1 MIPDDLIQIGT
12 FTAPHGLHG
21 AIKLRAIGEPDALLG
36 LRRVFIPNKGWLG
49 VKQVALHD
57 VIPVL
62 MLAGVNSRP
71 DALAL
76 HSLEVYAEK
85 AAVHLEPDTF
95 YYHDLIGRA
104 VVAPDGSSL
113 GVVASMIDTGA
124 QDILVVRH
132 STHERGE
139 RDVLVP
145 LQAPYVR
152 VLEDQVEI
160 EPITGLFD
168 EI

>member
-1 MIPDDLIQIGT
+1 MIDDLIQIGT
-12 FTAPHGLHG
+12 LTAPHGLHG
-21 AIKLRAIGEPDALLG
+21 AIKLRAIGQPDALLE

-76 HSLEVYAEK
+76 GGLEVYAEK
-85 AAVHLEPDTF
+85 TAVRLEPDTF
-95 YYHDLIGRA
+95 YYHDLIGRS

-113 GVVASMIDTGA
+113 GVVQSMIDTGA
-124 QDILVVRH
+124 QDILVVKHNQR
-132 STHERGE
+132 E
-139 RDVLVP
+139 VLVP

-152 VLEDQVEI
+152 VLEETIEI
-160 EPITGLFD
+160 EPVIGLFD
-168 EI
+168 GL

>member
-1 MIPDDLIQIGT
+1 MTDDLIQIGT
-12 FTAPHGLHG
+12 LTAPHGLHG
-21 AIKLRAIGEPDALLG
+21 AIKLRAIGQPDALLE
-36 LRRVFIPNKGWLG
+36 LRRVFIHTKGWLG
-49 VKQVALHD
+49 VKQVVLHD

-76 HSLEVYAEK
+76 GGLEVYAEK
-85 AAVHLEPDTF
+85 KAVRLEPDTF

-132 STHERGE
+132 NE

-152 VLEDQVEI
+152 VREDKIEI
-160 EPITGLFD
+160 EPVTGLFD
-168 EI
+168 EL

>member
-1 MIPDDLIQIGT
+1 MISDDLIQIGT

-21 AIKLRAIGEPDALLG
+21 AIKLRAIGRPDALLE

-57 VIPVL
+57 IVPVL
-62 MLAGVNSRP
+62 MLAGVNSRA
-71 DALAL
+71 DALTL

-85 AAVHLEPDTF
+85 GAVRLEPDTF
-95 YYHDLIGRA
+95 YYHDLIGRS

-113 GVVASMIDTGA
+113 GVVSSMIDTGA
-124 QDILVVRH
+124 QDILVVRYA
-132 STHERGE
+132 E

-152 VLEDQVEI
+152 VLEDKIEI
-160 EPITGLFD
+160 QAVSGLFD
-168 EI
+168 GS

>member
-1 MIPDDLIQIGT
+1 MTDDLIQIGT
-12 FTAPHGLHG
+12 LTAPHGLHG
-21 AIKLRAIGEPDALLG
+21 AIKLRAIGQPDALLG

-49 VKQVALHD
+49 IKQIVLHD

-76 HSLEVYAEK
+76 GGLEVYAEK
-85 AAVHLEPDTF
+85 NAVRLEPDTF
-95 YYHDLIGRA
+95 YYHDLIGRS

-113 GVVASMIDTGA
+113 GVVQSMIDTGV
-124 QDILVVRH
+124 QDILVVKYGQR
-132 STHERGE
+132 E
-139 RDVLVP
+139 VLVP

-152 VLEDQVEI
+152 VLETTIEI
-160 EPITGLFD
+160 EPVTGLFD
-168 EI
+168 GA

>member
-1 MIPDDLIQIGT
+1 MIFDDLIQIGT

-21 AIKLRAIGEPDALLG
+21 AIKLRAIGQPDALLE

-57 VIPVL
+57 VVPVL
-62 MLAGVNSRP
+62 MLAGVNSRE

-76 HSLEVYAEK
+76 HSFDVYAEK
-85 AAVHLEPDTF
+85 AAVRLEPDTF

-104 VVAPDGSSL
+104 VIAPDGSSL
-113 GVVASMIDTGA
+113 GVVQSMIDTGV
-124 QDILVVRH
+124 QDILVVKY
-132 STHERGE
+132 GE
-139 RDVLVP
+139 REVLVP

-152 VLEDQVEI
+152 VLKDSIEI
-160 EPITGLFD
+160 EPVTGLFD
-168 EI
+168 DS

>member
-1 MIPDDLIQIGT
+1 MTGVQT
-12 FTAPHGLHG
+12 C
-21 AIKLRAIGEPDALLG
+21 ALP
-36 LRRVFIPNKGWLG
+36 IWLG
-49 VKQVALHD
+49 VKQVVLHD
-57 VIPVL
+57 IIPVL
-62 MLAGVNSRP
+62 TLAGVNSRE

-113 GVVASMIDTGA
+113 GVVQSMIDTGV

-132 STHERGE
+132 NE

-152 VLEDQVEI
+152 VLEDNIEI
-160 EPITGLFD
+160 EPIAGLFD

>member
-21 AIKLRAIGEPDALLG
+21 AIKLRAIGQPDALLE
-36 LRRVFIPNKGWLG
+36 LRRIYIPNKGWLG
-49 VKQVALHD
+49 VKQIVLHD

-62 MLAGVNSRP
+62 MVAGVNSRA
-71 DALAL
+71 DALTL

-85 AAVHLEPDTF
+85 NKVHLEPDTF

-113 GVVASMIDTGA
+113 GVVQSMIDTGV

-132 STHERGE
+132 NGRE
-139 RDVLVP
+139 VLVP

-152 VLEDQVEI
+152 VLEDSLEI
-160 EPITGLFD
+160 EPISGLFD
-168 EI
+168 ES

>member
-21 AIKLRAIGEPDALLG
+21 AIKLRAIGRPDALLE

-49 VKQVALHD
+49 VKQVVLHD

-62 MLAGVNSRP
+62 MLAGVNSRA

-85 AAVHLEPDTF
+85 TAVLLEPDTF
-95 YYHDLIGRA
+95 YYHDLIGRS
-104 VVAPDGSSL
+104 VVAPDGSNL
-113 GVVASMIDTGA
+113 GVVQSMMDTGA

-132 STHERGE
+132 GE
-139 RDVLVP
+139 SDVLVP

-152 VLEDQVEI
+152 IFEDKIEI
-160 EPITGLFD
+160 EPLPGLFD
-168 EI
+168 EP